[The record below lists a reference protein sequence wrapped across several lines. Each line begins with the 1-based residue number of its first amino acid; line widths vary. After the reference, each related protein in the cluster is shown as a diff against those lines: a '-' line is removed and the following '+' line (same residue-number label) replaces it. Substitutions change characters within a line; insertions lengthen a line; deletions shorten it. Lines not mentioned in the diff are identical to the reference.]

1 MAGPYPGK
9 KQETEAIRSLAEL
22 TDAGVTFFIDL
33 THPNGASTDSLE
45 PYEHLLD
52 RLPNGRQAGYAR
64 RSIDDLGV
72 PDAQSMARLQNQI
85 RGLITNGEV
94 PYVHCWGGVGRTGT
108 VVGCRLVEQGM
119 TGDEAIDHIA
129 ALRVGLKNA
138 DKPSPENPLQCAFVR
153 DWEQQGSSSVTA
165 QTAEAEADRLG
176 NVVRLNRMAAR
187 HLNECLEEYSSTT
200 PIPESELGD
209 ALDPPLLPENF
220 EDDPARILEY
230 RMIQRI
236 AIGFWHQ
243 ADGEGF
249 ARLRAAI
256 EAAEDAAELEFDE
269 TDLVLPDDFVVGPN
283 LRLDPSRTE
292 AANHESLDHFI
303 GYPVYVRSIEEK
315 RRWDAAA
322 KTAAAMV
329 SGENPLIEGNAE
341 TVLLATRALFKS
353 DIPTETLEADL
364 PELR

>member
-1 MAGPYPGK
+1 MAGPYPGE
-9 KQETEAIRSLAEL
+9 KQEAEAIRSLTEL
-22 TDAGVTFFIDL
+22 IDAGVTFFLDL
-33 THPNGASTDSLE
+33 THPKGASTDPLE
-45 PYEHLLD
+45 PYEHLLH
-52 RLPNGRQAGYAR
+52 RLPDGRQAGYAR

-72 PDAQSMARLQNQI
+72 PDIQSMARLQAQI
-85 RGLITNGEV
+85 SGLITNGEV
-94 PYVHCWGGVGRTGT
+94 PYIHCWGGVGRTGT

-119 TGDEAIDHIA
+119 SGEEAIAHVA
-129 ALRVGLKNA
+129 ALRVGLENA
-138 DKPSPENPLQCAFVR
+138 DKPSPENELQMAFIR
-153 DWEQQGSSSVTA
+153 DWKRTGASSETVQA
-165 QTAEAEADRLG
+165 AEAGADRLE

-187 HLNECLEEYSSTT
+187 HLNECLEEYSTNT
-200 PIPESELGD
+200 PIPESALGE
-209 ALDPPLLPENF
+209 ALDPPLLPESF
-220 EDDPARILEY
+220 ENDLGKILEH

-243 ADGEGF
+243 ADGEGL

-256 EAAEDAAELEFDE
+256 EAAEDAADLEFDE
-269 TDLVLPDDFVVGPN
+269 TDLVLRDDDGAGPN

-292 AANHESLDHFI
+292 ALNHEPLEHFVE
-303 GYPVYVRSIEEK
+303 YPVYVRSIKER

-341 TVLLATRALFKS
+341 TILLATRALFKS

>member
-1 MAGPYPGK
+1 M
-9 KQETEAIRSLAEL
+9 
-22 TDAGVTFFIDL
+22 
-33 THPNGASTDSLE
+33 
-45 PYEHLLD
+45 
-52 RLPNGRQAGYAR
+52 
-64 RSIDDLGV
+64 
-72 PDAQSMARLQNQI
+72 
-85 RGLITNGEV
+85 
-94 PYVHCWGGVGRTGT
+94 
-108 VVGCRLVEQGM
+108 
-119 TGDEAIDHIA
+119 
-129 ALRVGLKNA
+129 
-138 DKPSPENPLQCAFVR
+138 
-153 DWEQQGSSSVTA
+153 
-165 QTAEAEADRLG
+165 
-176 NVVRLNRMAAR
+176 
-187 HLNECLEEYSSTT
+187 
-200 PIPESELGD
+200 
-209 ALDPPLLPENF
+209 LPENF